1 MNQFYDRPNSSGF
14 STKNTR
20 RRAMDR
26 RSTYFYSYVVRTVV
40 CKSQVVELVVTVVQ
54 VGRQKKRHKSNMPVR
69 RRKNAADAAAA
80 APDGTDNSGTRSSAN
95 DDKHGKAAKKP
106 TRQTAE
112 EFRGMHLA
120 PLPLVMMV
128 LLCSGAL
135 WVLSFRDVMATGR
148 SIAGGMDDAMLV
160 SWLAAR
166 SIGLEI
172 SRYRYPARFR
182 DVQCFLIDN
191 DGPCI

>member
-1 MNQFYDRPNSSGF
+1 MTLVTQETEFRVLHEKYAATCDGQAVP
-14 STKNTR
+14 TKKNGTNH
-20 RRAMDR
+20 
-26 RSTYFYSYVVRTVV
+26 
-40 CKSQVVELVVTVVQ
+40 KSQIKQTA
-54 VGRQKKRHKSNMPVR
+54 KMPVR
-69 RRKNAADAAAA
+69 RRKNAAAAA

-95 DDKHGKAAKKP
+95 DDKHAKAAKKP

-172 SRYRYPARFR
+172 SRYRYPARFH

-191 DGPCI
+191 DGSCI